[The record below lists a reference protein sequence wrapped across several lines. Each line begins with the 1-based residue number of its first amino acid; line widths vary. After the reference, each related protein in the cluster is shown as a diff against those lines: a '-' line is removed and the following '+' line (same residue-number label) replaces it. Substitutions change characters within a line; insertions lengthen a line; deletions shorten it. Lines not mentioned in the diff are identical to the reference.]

1 MPFDIHKH
9 ELLPTHTKLSDS
21 EKSKLFA
28 EYNVEGKGL
37 PKISK
42 DDPAI
47 AKLEVKVG
55 DVIKIERI
63 SKTAGVSDYYRQ
75 VN

>member
-1 MPFDIHKH
+1 MSFDIHKH
-9 ELLPTHTKLSDS
+9 ELVPKHTKLSDS

-28 EYNVEGKGL
+28 EYNIEGKGL

-42 DDPAI
+42 SDPAI
-47 AKLEVKVG
+47 EKLDLKAG
-55 DVIKIERI
+55 DIIKIERI
-63 SKTAGVSDYYRQ
+63 SKTAGITNYYRQ

>member
-1 MPFDIHKH
+1 MSLDIHKH
-9 ELLPTHTKLSDS
+9 ELVPKHTKLSDS
-21 EKSKLFA
+21 ERSKLFA

-42 DDPAI
+42 LDPAI
-47 AKLEVKVG
+47 EKLDVKVG
-55 DVIKIERI
+55 DIIKIERI
-63 SKTAGVSDYYRQ
+63 SKTAGLTNYYRQ